1 MPVNKPNISQL
12 CDALQSFLETELAP
26 AVSDS
31 ALKYKLKI
39 AGNVLGIIARESEL
53 GEDFKRMER
62 DELNTL
68 LGDDGSERS
77 QNQRL
82 VEFINSADIRPGE
95 DDILPVLERIT
106 LAKMAIDN
114 PRYAS
119 YVKHV
124 DP

>member
-1 MPVNKPNISQL
+1 
-12 CDALQSFLETELAP
+12 
-26 AVSDS
+26 
-31 ALKYKLKI
+31 
-39 AGNVLGIIARESEL
+39 
-53 GEDFKRMER
+53 MER

>member
-1 MPVNKPNISQL
+1 M
-12 CDALQSFLETELAP
+12 QSFLETELAP

-53 GEDFKRMER
+53 GEEFKRLES
-62 DELNTL
+62 DQLNTL
-68 LGDDGSERS
+68 LGDDGSEGN

-82 VEFINSADIRPGE
+82 IKLINSADILSQE
-95 DDILPVLERIT
+95 DDILAALERIT

>member
-53 GEDFKRMER
+53 GEEFKRLES
-62 DELNTL
+62 DQLNTL
-68 LGDDGSERS
+68 LGDDGSEGN

-82 VEFINSADIRPGE
+82 IKLINSADILSQE
-95 DDILPVLERIT
+95 DDILAALERIT